1 MIPNQCFPSWLSL
14 SLPGVRR
21 EAMKVVITALL
32 QLSLR
37 HDPQAREHG
46 QNSRPGSLFI
56 LCSWG
61 FCRGFCMWQRG
72 GCLRA
77 HRAAPRCSGGGSCR
91 GGERLLRGERQ
102 NSAVRPQCTAG
113 TGRSGAAS
121 ASSQEDFKPEG
132 RVIQLLQALN
142 SVPGSNRVSN
152 GEVSVSRTSESL
164 NLAAEMGGL
173 VTGASPMAAGTESY
187 RSLESVP
194 QFVKPETLWGQSSR
208 NHPCPFKAS
217 LP

>member
-1 MIPNQCFPSWLSL
+1 M
-14 SLPGVRR
+14 
-21 EAMKVVITALL
+21 
-32 QLSLR
+32 
-37 HDPQAREHG
+37 
-46 QNSRPGSLFI
+46 
-56 LCSWG
+56 
-61 FCRGFCMWQRG
+61 
-72 GCLRA
+72 
-77 HRAAPRCSGGGSCR
+77 
-91 GGERLLRGERQ
+91 
-102 NSAVRPQCTAG
+102 
-113 TGRSGAAS
+113 
-121 ASSQEDFKPEG
+121 
-132 RVIQLLQALN
+132 IQLLQALN

-194 QFVKPETLWGQSSR
+194 QFVKPKTLWGQSSR